1 MKRLVATIFIL
12 LLASS
17 LVSAETY
24 NLPGQTPDQKPYNN
38 IGILGEV
45 MVDLNVTVVNT
56 APFPKF
62 VIVNPRYDFHVL
74 RLSHDEYMVSFR
86 IGNTTYHAPS
96 RLDRTSL
103 NYYLG
108 FWVMPYETV
117 VVNFRIPY
125 NNSYLLQT
133 VDYQSLCGDSGKITN
148 VTYYVIGGN
157 LTYGGHIE
165 VPDDISMLSC
175 GVAYPQLVNTPKV
188 ISMRSMFPMNDGHI
202 KVLKYEGTVTFRL
215 TNAPNRAGVFNT
227 FFAAAIPVIF
237 KDARMYN
244 FTPNYTMTYR
254 EYMDEFVWRYKGLE
268 PPKRREP
275 QQLPSTSNLFQ
286 LSDTLLTGVTVGAPE
301 VKPPREAG
309 LDFPV
314 WIIFMGKGVDIKYH
328 VEWTAEGR

>member
-1 MKRLVATIFIL
+1 MKRLVATLFIL

-24 NLPGQTPDQKPYNN
+24 TLPGETPDKKPYNN

-45 MVDLNVTVVNT
+45 MVDLNVTIVNT

-62 VIVNPRYDFHVL
+62 VIVNPRYDFNVF
-74 RLSHDEYMVSFR
+74 RLSGDEGMTSFR
-86 IGNTTYHAPS
+86 VNGGSYHVPS

-103 NYYLG
+103 NYYIG

-133 VDYQSLCGDSGKITN
+133 ADYQSVCGDSAKITN
-148 VTYYVIGGN
+148 VTYYVVNGS
-157 LTYGGHIE
+157 LEYGGHIE
-165 VPDDISMLSC
+165 VPDDISTLSC
-175 GVAYPQLVNTPKV
+175 GVMYPQLVNTPKI
-188 ISMRSMFPMNDGHI
+188 ISTRAMFPMNDGHI

-227 FFAAAIPVIF
+227 FFAASIPVIF

-254 EYMDEFVWRYKGLE
+254 EYMDEFVWKYKGLN
-268 PPKRREP
+268 PPEKSQP
-275 QQLPSTSNLFQ
+275 QPLPSMSNMFQ
-286 LSDTLLTGVTVGAPE
+286 LSNTLLTGVSVGTPE
-301 VKPPREAG
+301 IEPPGEAG

-314 WIIFMGKGVDIKYH
+314 WIIFMGSSVEIKYH
-328 VEWTAEGR
+328 VEWTAQGR

>member
-1 MKRLVATIFIL
+1 MKRLVATLFIL

-24 NLPGQTPDQKPYNN
+24 TLPGETPDKKPYNN

-45 MVDLNVTVVNT
+45 MVDLNVTIVNT

-74 RLSHDEYMVSFR
+74 RLSGDEGMSTFR
-86 IGNTTYHAPS
+86 INGTTYHVPS

-133 VDYQSLCGDSGKITN
+133 TDYKSVCGDTGKITN
-148 VTYYVIGGN
+148 VTYQVVNGT
-157 LTYGGHIE
+157 LQYGGKIE
-165 VPDDISMLSC
+165 EPEDISILSC
-175 GVAYPQLVNTPKV
+175 GVMYPQLINTPMM

-227 FFAAAIPVIF
+227 FFAASIPVIF
-237 KDARMYN
+237 KEARIYN

-268 PPKRREP
+268 PPKKNEP
-275 QQLPSTSNLFQ
+275 QPLPGFSNMFQ
-286 LSDTLLTGVTVGAPE
+286 LSDTLLSGVSVGTPE
-301 VKPPREAG
+301 IKPPREAG

-314 WIIFMGKGVDIKYH
+314 WIVFMGKSVEIKYN
-328 VEWTAEGR
+328 VEWTAQGR